1 MSLLSFFTG
10 GNKKTTPEPTAGV
23 ARDRLQLI
31 LINERGAG
39 GVSPDYLPRLQKE
52 LIEVISRYVK
62 IDPKDIQVNL
72 DHQDALEVLEVKI
85 ELPHIEES
93 KANKINKKNDDK

>member
-10 GNKKTTPEPTAGV
+10 KKKNTASV
-23 ARDRLQLI
+23 AKDRLQLI
-31 LINERGAG
+31 LINERGQG

-62 IDPKDIQVNL
+62 IEPNDIHVNV
-72 DHQDALEVLEVKI
+72 DRQDALEVLEVKI
-85 ELPHIEES
+85 ELPSHLQ
-93 KANKINKKNDDK
+93 K

>member
-10 GNKKTTPEPTAGV
+10 KKKNTASV
-23 ARDRLQLI
+23 AKDRLQLI
-31 LINERGAG
+31 LINERGQG

-62 IDPKDIQVNL
+62 IEPNDIQVNV
-72 DHQDALEVLEVKI
+72 DRQDALEVLEVKI
-85 ELPHIEES
+85 ELPSHLQ
-93 KANKINKKNDDK
+93 K